1 MTTNIC
7 VRYCYDSDIWMDYP
21 KLISEKW
28 NLTAKFNCLDG
39 HYLMCHLHYVS
50 LCVLLCRCGEISALF
65 ISPPPKKKKKKSVVI
80 LNSSLHYQIFEFD
93 INIQILVWI
102 IGSKSDMSTV
112 NCFTVMKSLIIA
124 GQDTRDEIHMGAGA
138 SIQFSDWGG
147 KSWKNVKIFGAF
159 WVQIFM

>member
-50 LCVLLCRCGEISALF
+50 LCVLCSRCA
-65 ISPPPKKKKKKSVVI
+65 
-80 LNSSLHYQIFEFD
+80 
-93 INIQILVWI
+93 
-102 IGSKSDMSTV
+102 IGQLKFQGDD
-112 NCFTVMKSLIIA
+112 VMRLRTTITSNGAECYHHLITKYYA
-124 GQDTRDEIHMGAGA
+124 C
-138 SIQFSDWGG
+138 
-147 KSWKNVKIFGAF
+147 
-159 WVQIFM
+159 